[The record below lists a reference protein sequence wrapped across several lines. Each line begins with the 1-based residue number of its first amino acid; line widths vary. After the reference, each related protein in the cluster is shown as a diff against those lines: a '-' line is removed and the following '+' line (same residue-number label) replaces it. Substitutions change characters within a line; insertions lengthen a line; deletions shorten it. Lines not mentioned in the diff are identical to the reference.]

1 MEALL
6 IRYGYALLFLGVA
19 LEGEAFLLAASY
31 MAHLGLFSLPWVIA
45 VAIAANTAADQVYY
59 LMART
64 RGRAWLERR
73 FGQHPRYKKVLGL
86 MSRHGNWLLLFSRFA
101 FGFRIIIPAACGAL
115 GMPGLRFTLINLATS
130 IVWAAP
136 TALLGFYLGEAAAR
150 IFTGLERYEFT
161 LLLGLLATGAVV
173 VFLRHIR
180 RAGWVEDLRMADVHM
195 LIPVL
200 IGAMGALNLVTAL
213 LPRSQH
219 SLRVLES
226 WLPLEVIQPSRSLM
240 LFSGIALLQVTR
252 GFARRKEQ
260 AWYVACIALAV
271 SLLAHVTHGLDLHH
285 SFVAG
290 LLLAY
295 LLSFRGRFYA
305 RSDPASLR
313 LGFLTAPVL
322 AGAVMVYGYI
332 GLKQLA
338 GQFTW
343 QAEATPLSEAFR
355 DGILILAPGVDPRTR
370 HAAYYLGSLQIAGWI
385 ARFYLLA
392 LFLRPVIL
400 RDRQEAPAGR
410 VRAIFNEH
418 SRHSLSAFA
427 VQVDKHHYLVA
438 EGRAL
443 VAFATHGSVAITCGD
458 ALAADEDFDSSVRE
472 YLELCSKNGWT
483 GCFYEVA
490 ESRLPAYRVSGLR
503 ALKIAEEAVIELK
516 EFGLAGNK
524 RANLRAM
531 VNKTAKTGML
541 VRRYNRSRQPDAG
554 VDEQLEAISQ
564 EWLAEKRLGELGFTI
579 GRFSLEALEK
589 VPAFV
594 GAVGDRIEAFCSW
607 LPYRQGEAVVLDL
620 MRKRSTAPAGSMD
633 FLLAHSLLQLQS
645 AGYKEASLAN
655 APLANVADP
664 KGTLDR
670 GVALLFE
677 NLNSF
682 YGYKNLFQFKKKF
695 APRWEGRYLIYPKG
709 TDLLTITYALARVHS
724 SGGLIRLL
732 LGR

>member
-1 MEALL
+1 MEVLL

-19 LEGEAFLLAASY
+19 VEGETFLIAASY
-31 MAHLGLFSLPWVIA
+31 MAQLGLFRLPWVIA
-45 VAIAANTAADQVYY
+45 IAIASNSAADQIYY

-73 FGQHPRYKKVLGL
+73 FGQHPRYQKVLGL
-86 MSRHGNWLLLFSRFA
+86 MFRHGNWLLLFSRFA
-101 FGFRIIIPAACGAL
+101 FGFRIIIPATCGAL
-115 GMPGLRFTLINLATS
+115 GMPTLRFTLINFIAS
-130 IVWAAP
+130 IIWAVP

-150 IFTGLERYEFT
+150 TIAGFKNYEFSV
-161 LLLGLLATGAVV
+161 LLVLLAIGAVV
-173 VFLRHIR
+173 LFVRYIR
-180 RAGWVEDLRMADVHM
+180 RAGWVEDLSLADVHM
-195 LIPVL
+195 LIPAL

-213 LPRSQH
+213 WPRSLH
-219 SLRVLES
+219 SLRVVES
-226 WLPLEVIQPSRSLM
+226 WLPLEVVQPSRSLM

-252 GFARRKEQ
+252 ALGRRKEQ
-260 AWYVACIALAV
+260 AWYVASIALAV
-271 SLLAHVTHGLDLHH
+271 SLLVHATHWLDLQH
-285 SFVAG
+285 SLVAG

-295 LLSFRGRFYA
+295 LLAFRRRFYA

-313 LGFLTAPVL
+313 LAFLMAPAL
-322 AGAVMVYGYI
+322 AGAVMAYGYI
-332 GLKQLA
+332 GLRHLA

-343 QAEATPLSEAFR
+343 QTAATPLSEAFR
-355 DGILILAPGVDPRTR
+355 DGILILEPNLDPTTN
-370 HAAYYLGSLQIAGWI
+370 HAAHYLGSLQIAGWL

-400 RDRQEAPAGR
+400 RDRQEAPAAR
-410 VRAIFNEH
+410 IREIFEMH
-418 SRHSLSAFA
+418 GRHSLSAFA
-427 VQVDKHHYLVA
+427 IQVDKHHYLVA

-443 VAFATHGSVAITCGD
+443 VAFATHGSVALTCGD
-458 ALAADEDFDSSVRE
+458 PLAADEDFERSVNE
-472 YLELCSKNGWT
+472 YLELCRKNGWT

-490 ESRLPAYRVSGLR
+490 EIRLPVYRSSGLR
-503 ALKIAEEAVIELK
+503 ALKIAEEAVIDLK

-531 VNKTAKTGML
+531 VNKTAKTGMT
-541 VRRYNRSRQPDAG
+541 VRRYERNLQPEAA
-554 VDEQLEAISQ
+554 VDEQLEEISQ

-579 GRFSLEALEK
+579 GRFSLEGLGK
-589 VPAFV
+589 VPAFT
-594 GAVGDRIEAFCSW
+594 GAIGDRIEAFCSW
-607 LPYRQGEAVVLDL
+607 LPYRHDEAVVLDL
-620 MRKRSTAPAGSMD
+620 MRKRNTAPAGTMD
-633 FLLAHSLLQLQS
+633 FLLAHSLLQLQA
-645 AGYKEASLAN
+645 AGYSEASLAN

-664 KGTLDR
+664 KGSLDR

-695 APRWEGRYLIYPKG
+695 APGWEGRYLIYPKG
-709 TDLLTITYALARVHS
+709 ADLPKITYAMTGVHS